1 MKTPVL
7 ESLFSTKLEASR
19 IATLL
24 KEETQTQVLS
34 SEYCEFL
41 RKSIFK
47 NICERLLLDI
57 PMLKVD
63 DRKIIKDISS
73 KLAIKKIERRQRRH
87 FSAFIDNF
95 ENISLLFSTVSAV
108 ILIRYMLAAKTSP
121 HLKQDSRRSQF

>member
-7 ESLFSTKLEASR
+7 ESLFSTKLESSR

-24 KEETQTQVLS
+24 KEETPTQVLS

-41 RKSIFK
+41 RKLIFK

-57 PMLKVD
+57 AMLKVD

-73 KLAIKKIERRQRRH
+73 KLAIKKIERRQ
-87 FSAFIDNF
+87 
-95 ENISLLFSTVSAV
+95 
-108 ILIRYMLAAKTSP
+108 
-121 HLKQDSRRSQF
+121 